1 MQLYCSA
8 FLFKDGVE
16 APWQKC
22 HCMCVL
28 IFSRFIKYMRNKE
41 MEKSYDKMHMMH
53 LVLPRRDSYCLLS
66 TVLVWP
72 LGEICQLSLA
82 VVD

>member
-1 MQLYCSA
+1 
-8 FLFKDGVE
+8 
-16 APWQKC
+16 
-22 HCMCVL
+22 
-28 IFSRFIKYMRNKE
+28 

-53 LVLPRRDSYCLLS
+53 LVLPRHDSYCPLS
-66 TVLVWP
+66 AVLVLP